1 MCKAR
6 SYVTRQSC
14 NLMLT
19 GLDLEIAPDGFR
31 KPRAKVF
38 NGTYP
43 GPLIGKTVL
52 EHHTLID

>member
-6 SYVTRQSC
+6 SYVTQQFCTS
-14 NLMLT
+14 MLT
-19 GLDLEIAPDGFR
+19 GLDLEIAPDGFK

-38 NGTYP
+38 NGSYP

-52 EHHTLID
+52 EHHTQID